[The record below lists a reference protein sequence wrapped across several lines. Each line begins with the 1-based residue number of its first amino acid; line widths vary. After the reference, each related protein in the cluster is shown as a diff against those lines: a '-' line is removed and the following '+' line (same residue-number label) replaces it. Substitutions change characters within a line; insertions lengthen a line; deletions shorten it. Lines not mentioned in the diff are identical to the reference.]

1 MKPHFFTAVLA
12 TALALCSSITANGQS
27 KTLESK
33 HFKANDGFVLPY
45 IISTPAS
52 AQGITPAS
60 AQGIT
65 PASAQGITPASAQDI
80 TPASSQDITRFGSQ
94 DNNQA
99 ITTNGERLPLLVYL
113 HGAGERGNDNIS
125 QLNHGKELFL
135 NSPELENVIV
145 IAPQCPSDGYW
156 VDITRPTTPEEC
168 AIRTFPEN
176 AEMTAPLRAVK
187 ELIDSLINSGKVDTH
202 RIYCT
207 GLSMGGMGTLDLM
220 LRFPDLFAAAEPI
233 CGAVNISRLAKYSGN
248 TPVRLFH
255 GDCDET
261 VPVHFSREAYDTL
274 KKIGHEVEYIEYPGV
289 YHNSWDKAFA
299 EKDFLKWMLC
309 RRKVSSAA
317 ETTVTLSSEWKFR
330 QKGMMEWHKATVP
343 GTVHTDLMAN
353 GIIDDPYFGMNERDM
368 QWIDKEDWDYETVF
382 DLDGNIADKDN
393 IELIFDGLD
402 TYCDVYLNGT
412 HILFADN
419 MFRGWTVPCN
429 GIIREKGNV
438 LSVKFHSPIKIGLK
452 EYDSYPYIYPAS
464 NDEPQSYHGGLFG
477 KGVSVFTRKAG
488 YHYGWDWGPRL
499 VTYGIWRPVRLKG
512 WNNIKINDIF
522 YRQDNI
528 TSKKAEVTAVAEIY
542 CDGPAEGV
550 AINIDATFI
559 GSCAEHIR
567 NYADGTT
574 KTVSRAVKTDKRTAD
589 ESGTGCIR
597 VASITSDLAPGLN
610 TIEIP
615 FSIKNPKL
623 WWSNGLGDPNMY
635 SFRISV
641 SNAVPAA
648 SFPSKASTASQA
660 ASTTHNSETSDIQRI
675 AATSKATAEVS
686 KMAEVGLRDIRLVR
700 EYDEWGR
707 SYRFELNGVPVFI
720 KGANYIPCDMF
731 LPRVSDEVYEKTV
744 ADAVAVGMNML
755 RIWGGGTYEDD
766 RFYNLC
772 DKNGILVW
780 QDFMFACSL
789 YPADD
794 IFLKNVGNEAEY
806 NIRRLRNHPCIA
818 LWCGN
823 NECDSALYGWGWNE
837 RYKRSHPDWAVLI
850 ENQQE
855 RIYGEVLAGKVA
867 QLDPHKSYV
876 HGSPIADKAP
886 VDPTIG
892 DCHYWAVWN
901 GGKSISEYNIH
912 KSRFYSEWG
921 FQSFPSI
928 ATINSFAPDSESH
941 SLESDVFNWHQRGT
955 NGNKWIMKG
964 IRENYWE
971 PRSFE
976 DAVYLSQVTQAYAA
990 RTAVEAH
997 RRYKPYCWGTIIWQ
1011 HNDCWPVASWS
1022 TRDWYGG
1029 WKAAHY
1035 ELKRVYRD
1043 ILVSTVLTPAAISQ
1057 DTTTGTSSSLTST
1070 SADSKQAAND
1080 TQRWDNS
1087 SSPKANVAISIV
1099 SDRLRKTSGTLE
1111 TVFMDVWGNVLRKES
1126 SKVSVPANSSA
1137 VYASYDNI
1145 PCGCIA
1151 YSTFTDG
1158 KEVYESI
1165 QPVPIIKDID
1175 LPAATIKTKI
1185 VKTAEGFDVT
1195 LSSPCFAASLYL
1207 ETDELGANFSDNF
1220 FDLLPGKSK
1229 TVSIVTDMPEDSFRK
1244 QLKIHH
1250 LQQTR

>member
-12 TALALCSSITANGQS
+12 TALALCSSISANGQS

-52 AQGITPAS
+52 AQ
-60 AQGIT
+60 
-65 PASAQGITPASAQDI
+65 
-80 TPASSQDITRFGSQ
+80 DITRLSSQ

-145 IAPQCPSDGYW
+145 IAPQCPADGYW
-156 VDITRPTTPEEC
+156 VDIVRPTTPEEC
-168 AIRTFPEN
+168 AVRTFPEN

-187 ELIDSLINSGKVDTH
+187 DLIDSLVNSGKVDTH

-220 LRFPDLFAAAEPI
+220 LRFPNLFAAAEPI

-248 TPVRLFH
+248 TAVRLFH

-299 EKDFLKWMLC
+299 EKDFLNWMLC

-317 ETTVTLSSEWKFR
+317 ETTATLNSEWKFR

-382 DLDGNIADKDN
+382 DLDGDIADKDN

-452 EYDSYPYIYPAS
+452 EYDSYPYIYPAC

-499 VTYGIWRPVRLKG
+499 VTYGIWRPVRLRG

-528 TSKKAEVTAVAEIY
+528 TSKKAEVTAIAEIY
-542 CDGPAEGV
+542 CDGAAEGV

-567 NYADGTT
+567 NCADGTT

-589 ESGTGCIR
+589 KSGTNCIR
-597 VASITSDLAPGLN
+597 VASITRDLAPGLN
-610 TIEIP
+610 PIEIP

-635 SFRISV
+635 SFRITV
-641 SNAVPAA
+641 S
-648 SFPSKASTASQA
+648 S
-660 ASTTHNSETSDIQRI
+660 
-675 AATSKATAEVS
+675 EVS
-686 KMAEVGLRDIRLVR
+686 KVTEVGLRDIRLVR

-707 SYRFELNGVPVFI
+707 SYRFELNGMPIFI

-731 LPRVSDEVYEKTV
+731 LPRVSDKVYEKTV

-755 RIWGGGTYEDD
+755 RVWGGGTYEDD
-766 RFYNLC
+766 RFYSLC
-772 DKNGILVW
+772 DRNGILVW

-794 IFLKNVGNEAEY
+794 IFLKNVGEEAEY
-806 NIRRLRNHPCIA
+806 NIRRLRNHACIA

-876 HGSPIADKAP
+876 HGSPIADRAP
-886 VDPTIG
+886 VDPTLG

-990 RTAVEAH
+990 RIAVEAH

-1035 ELKRVYRD
+1035 ELKRNYRD
-1043 ILVSTVLTPAAISQ
+1043 ILVSTVVTPAAISQ
-1057 DTTTGTSSSLTST
+1057 DAVSQDTTTGKTAKSTIVTDASTST
-1070 SADSKQAAND
+1070 DKASTEAN
-1080 TQRWDNS
+1080 TRATTESTTSRQSTPTNG
-1087 SSPKANVAISIV
+1087 NVSISIV

-1111 TVFMDVWGNVLRKES
+1111 TIFMDVRGNVLRKES
-1126 SKVSVPANSSA
+1126 SKVSIPANSSA

-1145 PCGCIA
+1145 PYGCIA

-1165 QPVPIIKDID
+1165 QPVPTIKDID
-1175 LPAATIKTKI
+1175 LPAATIKTDI
-1185 VKTAEGFDVT
+1185 VKTAEGFEVT
-1195 LSSPCFAASLYL
+1195 LSSPCFAASVYL
-1207 ETDELGANFSDNF
+1207 EMDELGANFSDNF

-1229 TVSIVTDMPEDSFRK
+1229 TVSIVTDMPEESFRK

-1250 LQQTR
+1250 LQQTK

>member
-45 IISTPAS
+45 IIS
-52 AQGITPAS
+52 
-60 AQGIT
+60 T

-597 VASITSDLAPGLN
+597 VASITRDLAPGLN